1 MQMVSERLS
10 SVVHQEAVVGRNI
23 INVTLQDI
31 PPLLHYALGNLV
43 AEYDGPRHMIV
54 RDEDG
59 RPSDGIA
66 LSCMEDSP
74 HVMVILATAH
84 PENTLRNL
92 RQALRK
98 HPHALPLVL
107 ALKCD
112 AEDAA
117 RLIRVGARGYLTI
130 TEPPGEF
137 THAIATIAGGSV
149 FVPPSLQ
156 ESFAT
161 RYLCP
166 ADDLPESQLT
176 SRELSVLRLLAEGIG
191 NKEIAANLFI
201 SVKTVD
207 THRMNLMRKLGLRTN
222 VDVVRFAIRR
232 ELITL

>member
-10 SVVHQEAVVGRNI
+10 GVIGQEAVLARNI

-43 AEYDGPRHMIV
+43 ADHQGPRHIVV
-54 RDEDG
+54 RDAKVRPFDG
-59 RPSDGIA
+59 VA
-66 LSCMEDSP
+66 LNGMEGSP
-74 HVMVILATAH
+74 HIVVILASSH
-84 PENTLRNL
+84 PENTLRDL
-92 RQALRK
+92 RQVLRK

-112 AEDAA
+112 ADDAA

-166 ADDLPESQLT
+166 ADDLPESRLT
-176 SRELSVLRLLAEGIG
+176 SRELSVLRLLAEGMC
-191 NKEIAANLFI
+191 NKAIAANLFI